1 MSLSGIMQL
10 SNFGMDLYEI
20 FVRQGRK
27 KIFYPRKYK
36 NTMREKDITF
46 NYYTKRK

>member
-1 MSLSGIMQL
+1 MSLLGIMQL

-27 KIFYPRKYK
+27 KTVLPQKIT
-36 NTMREKDITF
+36 NSVREKDITF